1 MTIVA
6 EKFEYVIGVDTH
18 ARTHTF
24 AILHCATGKIQE
36 TQAFPVTEAGMRRAL
51 DWAGRRAGGRAFLAA
66 VEGTSSYGASLTR
79 LLEDAGVEVAEA
91 KPPRRATRRQAGK
104 SDPIDAAAAARS
116 VAGTDLDNLVL
127 PRTGPIRSALR
138 VLLVARRAIDK
149 RRTADRNTLTA
160 MLRSIELGLDVRKAL
175 TDTQIAQIA
184 AWRTRAGDDTATAT
198 IRAEARRLATAIIT
212 ASSTLEA
219 NMAALRKHVTELAPD
234 LLKVPGVG
242 PFSAAILLTAYSHH
256 GRVRSEA
263 AFAHLAG
270 AAPIPASSGNTTRH
284 RLSRGGDRQLN
295 RALDTIART
304 RLSYDANT
312 RAYAERRANQGR
324 TPKEIKRCLK
334 RYIARQ
340 LFRQMNTLVA

>member
-6 EKFEYVIGVDTH
+6 EKYEYVIGVDTH

-24 AILHCATGKIQE
+24 AIMQSATGKIQQ

-51 DWAGRRAGGRAFLAA
+51 GWVRRRTSDREFLAA

-79 LLEDAGVEVAEA
+79 LWEDAGILVAEA

-116 VAGTDLDNLVL
+116 VAATDIESLIL
-127 PRTGPIRSALR
+127 PRTGRIRSALR
-138 VLLVARRAIDK
+138 VLLVARRAIDT

-160 MLRSIELGLDVRKAL
+160 MLRSIDLGLDVRKAV
-175 TDTQIAQIA
+175 TDRHIAQIA
-184 AWRTRAGDDTATAT
+184 AWRALPADDAAITT
-198 IRAEARRLATAIIT
+198 IRAEARRLATAII
-212 ASSTLEA
+212 AANAALEA
-219 NMAALRKHVTELAPD
+219 NLAALGKHVTELAPD
-234 LLKVPGVG
+234 LLKLPGVG
-242 PFSAAILLTAYSHH
+242 PFSAAILLSTYSHH
-256 GRVRSEA
+256 GRIRSEA

-295 RALDTIART
+295 RALHTIARS
-304 RLSYDANT
+304 RLRYDATT
-312 RAYAERRANQGR
+312 RAYAERRTAQGR
-324 TPKEIKRCLK
+324 TPKEIKRCLT

-340 LFRQMNTLVA
+340 IFRQMDTLMA